1 MKSKKEIRK
10 EIRRLIKAFFSPDFS
25 GDKFIPGETLVQY
38 AGSVY
43 DDKEIISMV
52 DSLLDGWLGLGK
64 KAREFEKELAK
75 YIGMKKAVLTNS
87 GSSASFLAMA
97 SLKSPLFPDRIKE
110 GMEMITVACT
120 FPTTLNPIIQFN
132 LVPVFVDVELGTYNL
147 NPDNLE
153 AAFSSKTR
161 AIVLPHTLGNPND
174 MESIMSF
181 AKKHHLFVI
190 EDNCDA
196 LGSEFNGKKTG
207 SFGIMSTLS
216 FHPAHHIT
224 TGEGGA
230 VLMNDE
236 RLEKPLRSLRDWGRA
251 CYCYGDQKLS
261 LGACGKRFDF
271 KVNGVPYDHRYMW
284 VEIGYNLKPIE
295 VQAAMGVEQLKK
307 FPRFKKRREK
317 NFKALFK
324 FLSQYEDFFI
334 LPRSHSKAVPCWF
347 SFPIT
352 LRENVPFSKQEI
364 VRFLEGRKIQTRPV
378 FAGNILRHAPYKNI
392 RCRVA
397 GDLKNS
403 DYILANT
410 FFVGV
415 YPGIDDKRMDYMMSV
430 FTDFFGRLT

>member
-161 AIVLPHTLGNPND
+161 AIV
-174 MESIMSF
+174 
-181 AKKHHLFVI
+181 
-190 EDNCDA
+190 
-196 LGSEFNGKKTG
+196 
-207 SFGIMSTLS
+207 
-216 FHPAHHIT
+216 
-224 TGEGGA
+224 
-230 VLMNDE
+230 
-236 RLEKPLRSLRDWGRA
+236 
-251 CYCYGDQKLS
+251 
-261 LGACGKRFDF
+261 
-271 KVNGVPYDHRYMW
+271 
-284 VEIGYNLKPIE
+284 
-295 VQAAMGVEQLKK
+295 
-307 FPRFKKRREK
+307 
-317 NFKALFK
+317 
-324 FLSQYEDFFI
+324 
-334 LPRSHSKAVPCWF
+334 
-347 SFPIT
+347 
-352 LRENVPFSKQEI
+352 
-364 VRFLEGRKIQTRPV
+364 
-378 FAGNILRHAPYKNI
+378 
-392 RCRVA
+392 
-397 GDLKNS
+397 
-403 DYILANT
+403 
-410 FFVGV
+410 
-415 YPGIDDKRMDYMMSV
+415 
-430 FTDFFGRLT
+430 